1 MFCSS
6 GMFFLQSMTQK
17 DNGIFAQKKM
27 QNPLLGSASKNAV
40 QK

>member
-1 MFCSS
+1 MI
-6 GMFFLQSMTQK
+6 K
-17 DNGIFAQKKM
+17 KNKGIFAQKKM